1 MPEKQEVIVLVGPM
15 GVGKTTIGK
24 KLAKILSIPFL
35 DTDQIIVRS
44 HGPIDEF
51 FEKNGEP
58 AFRTI
63 EQGALKDAVQ
73 APAVVATGGG
83 AVLSESS
90 RHLLASCTVIYLA
103 TDGKHMASRLRK
115 SARPLLKNGL
125 EDWNRIYDARR
136 AIYKQ
141 VADFEIDTSG
151 HSLAETITAIRER
164 LSR

>member
-24 KLAKILSIPFL
+24 KLSKILGLPFL
-35 DTDQIIVRS
+35 DTDQLIVKD
-44 HGPIDEF
+44 HGPIAEY

-58 AFRTI
+58 EFRQI
-63 EQGALKDAVQ
+63 EQSALRAAVQ
-73 APAVVATGGG
+73 SPAIVATGGG
-83 AVLSESS
+83 AVLAESS
-90 RHLLASCTVIYLA
+90 RELLSACTVIYLA

-115 SARPLLKNGL
+115 STRPLLKNGL

-151 HSLAETITAIRER
+151 HSLAETISAIRER